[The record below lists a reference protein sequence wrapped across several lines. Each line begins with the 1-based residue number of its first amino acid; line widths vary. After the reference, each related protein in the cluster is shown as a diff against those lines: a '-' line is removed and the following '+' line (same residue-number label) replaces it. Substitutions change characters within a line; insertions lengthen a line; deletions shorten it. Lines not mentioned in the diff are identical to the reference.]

1 MNEQID
7 DVKRLQG
14 HWVLAKLGKRVLRP
28 GGIELTR
35 RLVAA
40 AAPTASDRIVEFGPG
55 TGRTAELLLQ
65 PGPASY
71 RGVDPHRNVAPQLLG
86 VLGGHPQAEL
96 IEASAAQTGL
106 PDGDATLVLGE
117 AMLTMQPEHTKR
129 AIIGEAAR
137 LLTPGGRYAIH
148 ELSLTPD
155 DCPDE
160 VATEVSHALSRGIKV
175 GARPL
180 TAPAWAALVEEAG
193 LVVEWTST
201 NPMRLLEPSRLIA
214 DEGLLGAAR
223 FVFNVARNPQ
233 ARQRITTMRAT
244 FRAHADNLA
253 AIALVARK
261 PR

>member
-1 MNEQID
+1 MSDQTD

-35 RLVAA
+35 RLVDAA
-40 AAPTASDRIVEFGPG
+40 DPGPSDRIVEFGPG
-55 TGRTAELLLQ
+55 TGRTAELLLA

-71 RGVDPHRNVAPQLLG
+71 LGVDPNQNVASQLLS
-86 VLGGHPQAEL
+86 VLKSSPQARL
-96 IEASAAQTGL
+96 IDASAAETGL

-129 AIIGEAAR
+129 KIIAEATR
-137 LLTPGGRYAIH
+137 LLAPGGRYAVH

-180 TAPAWAALVEEAG
+180 TAPDWAALIEEAG
-193 LVVEWTST
+193 LVVEWSST

-214 DEGLLGAAR
+214 DEGLFGAAR
-223 FVFNVARNPQ
+223 FAFNVARHPQ
-233 ARQRITTMRAT
+233 ARARILTMRAT
-244 FRAHADNLA
+244 FRAHADHLA

-261 PR
+261 P